1 MSIIYVEPF
10 TFRPGDVIKCWN
22 DDINKSTI
30 GYIVST
36 SRNEEIGDYD
46 ITIRWVDPYIIMET
60 CGSVDLHQRVAEGGP
75 CKYYSPINRIK

>member
-1 MSIIYVEPF
+1 MSILYIEPF
-10 TFRPGDVIKCWN
+10 AFRPGDVIKCWN

-60 CGSVDLHQRVAEGGP
+60 CGSVDLHQRVADGP
-75 CKYYSPINRIK
+75 CKYYNPINRIK